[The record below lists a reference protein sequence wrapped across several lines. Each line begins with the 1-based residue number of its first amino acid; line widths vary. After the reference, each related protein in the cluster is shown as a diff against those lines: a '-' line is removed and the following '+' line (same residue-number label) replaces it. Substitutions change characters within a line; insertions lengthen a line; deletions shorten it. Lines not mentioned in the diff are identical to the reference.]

1 MKNLIAMSCAAV
13 LAFGSAAVLA
23 DDVRIDEAQKLITD
37 GTIQSFEKLNEKA
50 LATRPGT
57 ITDSELEQEYG
68 RYIYKVEIRDA
79 QGAEWKSSRMNRIV
93 NQVKSQQKAA
103 LRGFLCWPL
112 LALLIGWSATAQAGR
127 DIDQDEALY
136 LVEQGVIQPLQKFID
151 DALKRYPGRFLE
163 ADLEWDDGRYVYE
176 LEIVTNDRRVLEL
189 EYDAVSGTLLDVDE
203 DD

>member
-1 MKNLIAMSCAAV
+1 ML
-13 LAFGSAAVLA
+13 
-23 DDVRIDEAQKLITD
+23 
-37 GTIQSFEKLNEKA
+37 
-50 LATRPGT
+50 
-57 ITDSELEQEYG
+57 
-68 RYIYKVEIRDA
+68 
-79 QGAEWKSSRMNRIV
+79 KSSRMNRIV
-93 NQVKSQQKAA
+93 NPSKTQQKAA

-112 LALLIGWSATAQAGR
+112 LALLISWSATAQAGR

-189 EYDAVSGTLLDVDE
+189 EYDAVTGTLLDVDE

>member
-79 QGAEWKSSRMNRIV
+79 QGAEW
-93 NQVKSQQKAA
+93 
-103 LRGFLCWPL
+103 
-112 LALLIGWSATAQAGR
+112 
-127 DIDQDEALY
+127 DIDMDATNAEILKNEQD
-136 LVEQGVIQPLQKFID
+136 
-151 DALKRYPGRFLE
+151 R
-163 ADLEWDDGRYVYE
+163 
-176 LEIVTNDRRVLEL
+176 
-189 EYDAVSGTLLDVDE
+189 
-203 DD
+203 